1 MDTDNEPTL
10 IELEMRL
17 RRYYD
22 EMKQLIKEKDSLITL
37 IMEVEFK
44 IFNRK
49 NWLPTFCQNAKNA
62 NEFTL
67 F

>member
-17 RRYYD
+17 RQYYD

-37 IMEVEFK
+37 IMEVEFQ
-44 IFNRK
+44 IFNKKYRINTK
-49 NWLPTFCQNAKNA
+49 RS
-62 NEFTL
+62 
-67 F
+67 